1 MPVLS
6 NLAPDD
12 VNWYGSELKEAANSL
27 FGSAVEQSLVK
38 MAGSDAAAGDCA
50 FAYFNSDTLFEM
62 EADKS
67 VTVPAQNR
75 PDVLKSARSH
85 IKQVISLAAACKRLD
100 EGTFESHEAAAVMRV
115 LKTVHRKEIKKM
127 IRWKANA
134 WVYSLMA
141 CATADD
147 EESGSDS
154 SDEEDESD
162 DDDDD
167 EDGND
172 SDDSDRSDDLKKRLE
187 PEEEAEE
194 ESSDEDE
201 EEDSAAEEDEEALA
215 AMRKES
221 KSLKRGAVG
230 PSSPSKKPKKA

>member
-38 MAGSDAAAGDCA
+38 MAGSEAVATDCA

-85 IKQVISLAAACKRLD
+85 ITQVISLAAACKRLD

-134 WVYSLMA
+134 WVDSLMA

-154 SDEEDESD
+154 SDEEDES
-162 DDDDD
+162 DDDD

-194 ESSDEDE
+194 ESSDEED